1 MRYSPEI
8 EAMILAQIVRTP
20 DKEIIL
26 PDWAYWE
33 GDPQPW
39 VYIDR
44 MPTRLMRHLY
54 QLVVGELHP
63 NHGLVN
69 PPGVDPRNINPRLA
83 VLTPAR
89 RAKLQCPRGHLYT
102 GDDYIE
108 GVGHRCQTC
117 RAEKQLGKKPTQ
129 GDLNRAKTHCPLGHE
144 YTRRG
149 NGKRRCPTCHREAER
164 DRRQKIK
171 ESQHADH
178 TD

>member
-1 MRYSPEI
+1 MRYSSEI

-26 PDWAYWE
+26 PDWCYWE

-83 VLTPAR
+83 SSRRRGEPSFSVHEVTCTPATTTS
-89 RAKLQCPRGHLYT
+89 KVSDT
-102 GDDYIE
+102 GA
-108 GVGHRCQTC
+108 RLAAQ
-117 RAEKQLGKKPTQ
+117 RSSSARSQ
-129 GDLNRAKTHCPLGHE
+129 
-144 YTRRG
+144 
-149 NGKRRCPTCHREAER
+149 HRE
-164 DRRQKIK
+164 
-171 ESQHADH
+171 
-178 TD
+178 T